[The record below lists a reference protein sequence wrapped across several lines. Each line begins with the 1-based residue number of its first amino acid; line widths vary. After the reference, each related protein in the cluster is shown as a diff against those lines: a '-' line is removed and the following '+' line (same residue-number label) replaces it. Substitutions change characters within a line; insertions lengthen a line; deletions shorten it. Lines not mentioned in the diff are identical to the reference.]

1 MFVEDNDY
9 PNSVD
14 SDHHQY
20 RFEVHN
26 DTSTSDLLAALNDP
40 AFTRFGLPVALTA
53 TQVVVTTPPPASVTA
68 GGTFSLT
75 VTAED
80 NAGNVDTTYNGPVM
94 LILNGSDATA
104 TLGGALVGEDAGNI
118 VDATNGVATF
128 SGLTINTAGTGY
140 TIDAFAVDLPGWAE
154 TDPITVT

>member
-1 MFVEDNDY
+1 MFVEDNSY

-14 SDHHQY
+14 NNHHQY

-40 AFTRFGLPVALTA
+40 AFTRFGLPNALTA

-80 NAGNVDTTYNGPVM
+80 NAGNVDTTYTGPVM
-94 LILNGSDATA
+94 LILNGGTPRHARRH
-104 TLGGALVGEDAGNI
+104 LGGRRGQHRRRHQRRGHLLRPDHQQGRHVHHHAY
-118 VDATNGVATF
+118 
-128 SGLTINTAGTGY
+128 S
-140 TIDAFAVDLPGWAE
+140 VDLPGWAA
-154 TDPITVT
+154 TDSITVS

>member
-14 SDHHQY
+14 NNNHQY

-53 TQVVVTTPPPASVTA
+53 TQVVVTTPPPVNVTA
-68 GGTFSLT
+68 GGTFSFT
-75 VTAED
+75 VPPRTTRARSTRPTTAR
-80 NAGNVDTTYNGPVM
+80 
-94 LILNGSDATA
+94 
-104 TLGGALVGEDAGNI
+104 
-118 VDATNGVATF
+118 
-128 SGLTINTAGTGY
+128 
-140 TIDAFAVDLPGWAE
+140 
-154 TDPITVT
+154 